1 MSTPATHLPD
11 SAPVSTPLRFV
22 TAASLFDGHDAAI
35 NIMRRLIQAQGT
47 EVVHLGHNR
56 SVEDVVRAALQE
68 DADAIAL
75 SSYQGGH
82 VEYFKYMVDMLRER
96 NAGHIRVFGGG
107 GGTITPEEIRELQEY
122 GVERIYHP
130 NDGMHMGLVAMIED
144 VVRRAAHARNSGLA
158 TRNPGQLANLSLD
171 DEIGVGRMLSALED
185 GLFSEAELV
194 VLRKQWASPLVHG
207 SRVPGPGSRL
217 PPVIGITGTGGAGKS
232 SVTDELLNR
241 FLQHF
246 PAMRIGVIAVD
257 PTRRRT
263 GGALLG
269 DRIRMNSL
277 RSKRVFMRSM
287 ATRRQHVATN
297 EVLRDCIAFMKGV
310 GFDLIIVETA
320 GIGQS
325 DSEIVD
331 LVDFPVYVMTSDYGA
346 ASQLEKIDMID
357 FAELIVLNK
366 YDRRGAEDALRDVRK
381 QWKRN
386 RVAFQTADEDV
397 PVYPT
402 IASQF
407 NDPGITWMFVN
418 LCRLLREKLGVGSGS
433 GSDDQG
439 AGLAPP
445 AVVGGTSV
453 ASSSPTA
460 AGRKKLA
467 TKVPPTLITSAA
479 AAHSGTASAAND
491 ADGTSEFAAGAATS
505 RCSFTPTTDTALKEP
520 RATVLIPGQRV
531 RYLAEIAEQG
541 RAINKAIETQ
551 SEIADRAQSYWQSL
565 RDLDDP
571 ALPTALDTY
580 PPAAL
585 VFYANA
591 AARSAGAA
599 PRSSSSYADFPTCG
613 DRRYGVPER
622 RTTRFQWEVRRD
634 ESAEAK
640 AQSEGGPRTA
650 AVSPKAAIT
659 ADRTLVTLRQ
669 RYNAAIASL
678 SPEALSQL
686 RAWPERLKSITDEFT
701 EYQVRDKAIRVEN
714 YRDSLSH
721 QKIPKIA
728 APTYRSWGEL
738 LTFLGKENLPGFYP
752 YTGGVYPY
760 RRSGEDPIRMFA
772 GEGTPERT
780 NRRFHYL
787 SVGQPAARLSTAF
800 DSVTLYGE
808 DPAERPDI
816 FGKIGNSGVSI
827 ATLDDMK
834 KLYSGFDLCAPTTSV
849 SMTINGPAPMIL
861 AMFMNTAIDQ
871 QVEKYLREDESR
883 WSDAQAKIKT
893 FFDGRP
899 RPEYSGTL
907 PQTNDGLGL
916 ALLGITGDQLV
927 EPEVYENIKANTL
940 STVRGTVQADILKED
955 QAQNTCIFSTEF
967 ALRMMGDIQQY
978 FVDQKVRNFYSVSIS
993 GYHIAEA
1000 GANPISQLAFT
1011 LSNGFTIVEYYLAR
1025 GMHID
1030 DFAPNLSF
1038 FFSNGMDP
1046 EYTVIGRVAR
1056 RIWARAMRERYGAA
1070 PRSQMMKY
1078 HIQTSGRSLHA
1089 QEIQFNDIRTT
1100 LQALYALFDNCNS
1113 LHTNAYD
1120 EAITTPTEESVRRA
1134 VAIQMIINK
1143 ELGLN
1148 FCENPWQGSFIVDKL
1163 TDIVEEAVYKEFE
1176 AISERGGVLGA
1187 MDTMYQRGKIQEESM
1202 YYEHKKHDGSLP
1214 LVGVN
1219 TFLPKEHAG
1228 DIVTEIELIRSTP
1241 DEKGQQITNVKAYQE
1256 NRNGLP
1262 HNPFVLTEPKAKA
1275 PTQQA
1280 NLSKDERAS
1289 EPTASGTRNLTF
1301 LQQTARARQNV
1312 FTALMEAVKTHSL
1325 GQISHALYDVGG
1337 EYRRNM

>member
-1 MSTPATHLPD
+1 MSDALQSAFDRFRIERVMSTPASPLPD
-11 SAPVSTPLRFV
+11 TAVESSPLRFV

-35 NIMRRLIQAQGT
+35 NIMRRLIQGQGA
-47 EVVHLGHNR
+47 EVIHLGHNR

-68 DADAIAL
+68 DADGIAL

-82 VEYFKYMVDMLRER
+82 VEYFKYMVDMLKER
-96 NAGHIRVFGGG
+96 GASHIRVFGGG
-107 GGTITPEEIRELQEY
+107 GGTITPEEIRELQGY

-144 VVRRAAHARNSGLA
+144 VIRRANDARKGAQTPEHA
-158 TRNPGQLANLSLD
+158 PDKD
-171 DEIGVGRMLSALED
+171 DEISIGHMLSAIEE
-185 GLFSEAELV
+185 GLLDESQLSH
-194 VLRKQWASPLVHG
+194 LRKQWQLAG
-207 SRVPGPGSRL
+207 GKT
-217 PPVIGITGTGGAGKS
+217 PVIGITGTGGAGKS

-241 FLQHF
+241 FLASF
-246 PAMRIGVIAVD
+246 PEMRIAVISVD

-277 RSKRVFMRSM
+277 RSKRVYMRSM
-287 ATRRQHVATN
+287 ATRRQHAATN
-297 EVLRDCIAFMKGV
+297 TVLKDCIGFLKGL
-310 GFDLIIVETA
+310 GYDLVIVETA

-331 LVDFPVYVMTSDYGA
+331 LVDFPMYVMTSDFGA
-346 ASQLEKIDMID
+346 PSQLEKIDMLD
-357 FAELIVLNK
+357 FAELVVLNK
-366 YDRRGAEDALRDVRK
+366 FDKRGAEDALRDVRK

-386 RVAFQTADEDV
+386 RVAFQTKDEDV

-407 NDPGITWMFVN
+407 NDPGISWMFAN
-418 LCRLLREKLGVGSGS
+418 LCRLLRDKLSLP
-433 GSDDQG
+433 
-439 AGLAPP
+439 AGKWTPEID
-445 AVVGGTSV
+445 TS
-453 ASSSPTA
+453 
-460 AGRKKLA
+460 
-467 TKVPPTLITSAA
+467 
-479 AAHSGTASAAND
+479 
-491 ADGTSEFAAGAATS
+491 
-505 RCSFTPTTDTALKEP
+505 LKEP
-520 RATVLIPGQRV
+520 RATVLIPGARV

-541 RAINKAIETQ
+541 RGINAQIETQ
-551 SEIADRAQSYWQSL
+551 AEVADRAQSYWQSL
-565 RDLDDP
+565 HDLGDES
-571 ALPTALDTY
+571 LPKALDLY
-580 PPAAL
+580 D
-585 VFYANA
+585 
-591 AARSAGAA
+591 S
-599 PRSSSSYADFPTCG
+599 G
-613 DRRYGVPER
+613 DLLTDTVRPER
-622 RTTRFQWEVRRD
+622 SPQGEV
-634 ESAEAK
+634 
-640 AQSEGGPRTA
+640 EGLP
-650 AVSPKAAIT
+650 
-659 ADRTLVTLRQ
+659 ADRTLLTLRQ
-669 RYNAAIASL
+669 RYNDAIQSL
-678 SPEALSQL
+678 SSDALKLL
-686 RAWPERLKSITDEFT
+686 RGWPARLKSITDEVN
-701 EYQVRDKAIRVEN
+701 EYQVRDKTIRVEN
-714 YRDSLSH
+714 YRESLSH

-728 APTYRSWGEL
+728 APTYKSWGEL
-738 LTFLGKENLPGFYP
+738 LTFLQKENLPGYYP

-760 RRSGEDPIRMFA
+760 RRTGEDPIRMFA

-808 DPAERPDI
+808 DPAVRPDI
-816 FGKIGNSGVSI
+816 YGKIGNSGVNI

-834 KLYSGFDLCAPTTSV
+834 KLYSGFDLCAPSTSV
-849 SMTINGPAPMIL
+849 SMTINGPAPIIL

-871 QVEKYLREDESR
+871 QVEKHLRADQARWDEAH
-883 WSDAQAKIKT
+883 DKIEKM
-893 FFDGRP
+893 FEGRQ
-899 RPEYSGTL
+899 RPTYSGML
-907 PQTNDGLGL
+907 PETNDGLGL
-916 ALLGITGDQLV
+916 GLLGVTGDQV
-927 EPEVYENIKANTL
+927 VDAETYEKIKAHTL
-940 STVRGTVQADILKED
+940 ATVRGTVQADILKED

-967 ALRMMGDIQQY
+967 ALRMMGDIQQF
-978 FVDQKVRNFYSVSIS
+978 FVDRSVRNFYSVSIS

-1025 GMHID
+1025 GMKID

-1056 RIWARAMRERYGAA
+1056 RIWARAMRERYGASS
-1070 PRSQMMKY
+1070 RSQMMKY

-1148 FCENPWQGSFIVDKL
+1148 FNENPWQGSFIVDKL

-1187 MDTMYQRGKIQEESM
+1187 MDTMYQRGKIQEESL

-1214 LVGVN
+1214 LIGVN
-1219 TFLPKEHAG
+1219 TFLPKDHGG
-1228 DIVTEIELIRSTP
+1228 DIVTEIELIRSTEG
-1241 DEKGQQITNVKAYQE
+1241 EKGQQIENVAGYQG
-1256 NRNGLP
+1256 NRNGYAAAG
-1262 HNPFVLTEPKAKA
+1262 LTSL
-1275 PTQQA
+1275 QA
-1280 NLSKDERAS
+1280 
-1289 EPTASGTRNLTF
+1289 
-1301 LQQTARARQNV
+1301 TARERRNV
-1312 FTALMEAVKTHSL
+1312 FASLMEAVKTHSL

>member
-1 MSTPATHLPD
+1 MSTPASQIPQN
-11 SAPVSTPLRFV
+11 AAEATPLRFV

-35 NIMRRLIQAQGT
+35 NVMRRLIQSQGA
-47 EVVHLGHNR
+47 EVIHLGHNR

-68 DADAIAL
+68 DADGIAL

-82 VEYFKYMVDMLRER
+82 TEYFKYMVDMLKER
-96 NAGHIRVFGGG
+96 GASHIRVFGGG
-107 GGTITPEEIRELQEY
+107 GGTITPEEIAELQAY

-130 NDGMHMGLVAMIED
+130 NDGMQLGLVGMIED
-144 VVRRAAHARNSGLA
+144 LVARTHKARLGTIKPAAVAVE
-158 TRNPGQLANLSLD
+158 
-171 DEIGVGRMLSALED
+171 DEIAVGRMLSAIEE
-185 GLFSEAELV
+185 GQITEAELAT
-194 VLRKQWASPLVHG
+194 LRKGWQLAG
-207 SRVPGPGSRL
+207 GKT
-217 PPVIGITGTGGAGKS
+217 PVVGLTGTGGAGKS
-232 SVTDELLNR
+232 SVTDEIINR
-241 FLQHF
+241 FLQAF
-246 PAMRIGVIAVD
+246 PGMRIAVISVD

-277 RSKRVFMRSM
+277 RSPRVFMRSM

-297 EVLRDCIAFMKGV
+297 AVLKDCIAFLRGLSY
-310 GFDLIIVETA
+310 DLVLVETA

-346 ASQLEKIDMID
+346 ASQLEKIDMLD
-357 FAELIVLNK
+357 YAELVILNK
-366 YDRRGAEDALRDVRK
+366 FDRRGAEDALRDVRK

-386 RVAFQTADEDV
+386 RVAFQMPDDEV

-407 NDPGITWMFVN
+407 NDPGVSWMFAN
-418 LCRLLREKLGVGSGS
+418 LCQRLKAKLGEGI
-433 GSDDQG
+433 
-439 AGLAPP
+439 
-445 AVVGGTSV
+445 
-453 ASSSPTA
+453 ASNA
-460 AGRKKLA
+460 
-467 TKVPPTLITSAA
+467 
-479 AAHSGTASAAND
+479 
-491 ADGTSEFAAGAATS
+491 
-505 RCSFTPTTDTALKEP
+505 CSFAPTIDTSLKEP
-520 RATVLIPGQRV
+520 RATVLIPGARI

-541 RAINKAIETQ
+541 RRVNSQIQ
-551 SEIADRAQSYWQSL
+551 L
-565 RDLDDP
+565 
-571 ALPTALDTY
+571 
-580 PPAAL
+580 
-585 VFYANA
+585 
-591 AARSAGAA
+591 
-599 PRSSSSYADFPTCG
+599 
-613 DRRYGVPER
+613 
-622 RTTRFQWEVRRD
+622 
-634 ESAEAK
+634 
-640 AQSEGGPRTA
+640 QSEGAERAQACWSALKELGDA
-650 AVSPKAAIT
+650 ALPKALDLYPAE
-659 ADRTLVTLRQ
+659 ALREGGDRSLLTLRQ
-669 RYNAAIASL
+669 RYNDALNSL
-678 SPEALSQL
+678 STESLALL
-686 RAWPERLKSITDEFT
+686 RAWPERLKSVTDEFT
-701 EYQVRDKAIRVEN
+701 EYQVRDKVIRVEN
-714 YRDSLSH
+714 YRESLSH

-728 APTYRSWGEL
+728 APQWKSWGEL
-738 LTFLGKENLPGFYP
+738 LIFLGKENLPGHYP

-816 FGKIGNSGVSI
+816 YGKIGNSGVSI

-834 KLYSGFDLCAPTTSV
+834 KLYSGFDLCAPSTSV

-871 QVEKYLREDESR
+871 QVEKHLKADPALWAVAEQRI
-883 WSDAQAKIKT
+883 AKL
-893 FFDGRP
+893 FEGRT
-899 RPEYSGTL
+899 RPMYSGEL
-907 PQTNDGLGL
+907 PETNNGLGL
-916 ALLGITGDQLV
+916 GLLGVTGDQV
-927 EPEVYENIKANTL
+927 VDADTYARIKAQTL
-940 STVRGTVQADILKED
+940 ATVRGTVQADILKED

-1025 GMHID
+1025 GMKID

-1056 RIWARAMRERYGAA
+1056 RIWARAMRERYGANE
-1070 PRSQMMKY
+1070 RSQMLKY

-1148 FCENPWQGSFIVDKL
+1148 FNENPWQGSFVVDQL
-1163 TDIVEEAVYKEFE
+1163 TDLVEEAVYKEFE

-1187 MDTMYQRGKIQEESM
+1187 MDTMYQRGKIQEESL

-1219 TFLPKEHAG
+1219 TFLGKDHGGE
-1228 DIVTEIELIRSTP
+1228 ITTTIELIRSTE
-1241 DEKGQQITNVKAYQE
+1241 DEKGQQITNVRAYQGA
-1256 NRNGLP
+1256 RNGGAADGLKP
-1262 HNPFVLTEPKAKA
+1262 
-1275 PTQQA
+1275 
-1280 NLSKDERAS
+1280 
-1289 EPTASGTRNLTF
+1289 
-1301 LQQTARARQNV
+1301 LQQTARKRENLFA
-1312 FTALMEAVKTHSL
+1312 ALVEAVKTHSL
-1325 GQISHALYDVGG
+1325 GQISHALYEVGG